1 MPNPSRAT
9 RYQKQTNQPL
19 AENDVGR
26 TWERCTTINVY
37 PDTFSCDVYT
47 EKGRMLSGLPFP
59 SGNYDPSSGAG
70 EISIPKRGMILTVHY
85 GLGEPTLSFTQPV
98 PQSGTQVPASTV
110 TAAPN
115 VGGED
120 GTYSDQGHTDYRGL
134 RPNDIIAGDWIRL
147 GTQGNL
153 IGVLEGGLTILKAS
167 EVAQI
172 IASKI
177 NDSLRLIGRNM
188 DIFTDFGEFRFT
200 NNNGNCSMQLR
211 AGSKQTTQS
220 SPSEQNYTIRAD
232 LGDAGQLVNFRI
244 TDPDGHIL
252 SSIVMDPNGSTTR
265 VATGDAV
272 DIVNGNLTQGYGSNK
287 DTTIEGDESITVGG
301 DSMEQVAGDKTIQAS
316 ADLTLQS
323 GNDIDQMSNRDISV
337 GAGRNMDVSVSGDT
351 TATPGT
357 NALTYTVTNGT
368 VYFDIGDPAAGDS
381 QSAMSG
387 WGVTTLLGDM
397 TFSTTGGNF
406 IVNTTIP
413 NSVQLGG
420 DSPLFH
426 SMLFEMFQTFIST
439 LGALIDSHTHLT
451 PAGPS
456 GPPIVPPYASSESLV
471 PDIQSDFVTHGG

>member
-1 MPNPSRAT
+1 MPNPSKPT
-9 RYQKQTNQPL
+9 RYQKITNQPL
-19 AENDVGR
+19 AENDAGR
-26 TWERCTTINVY
+26 TWERAVVVNVY
-37 PDTFSCDVYT
+37 PDTFSVDCYT

-70 EISIPKRGMILTVHY
+70 EISMPKRGMILTVHY

-98 PQSGTQVPASTV
+98 PQSGTQVPATNV

-115 VGGED
+115 IGGSD
-120 GTYSDQGHTDYRGL
+120 GTYSNQGHTDYRGL
-134 RPNDIIAGDWIRL
+134 RPSDVIPGDWVRM

-167 EVAQI
+167 EVAQV
-172 IASKI
+172 IASKTY
-177 NDSLRLIGRNM
+177 DSLRLIGRNM
-188 DIFTDFGEFRFT
+188 DIYNDFGEFRFRNT
-200 NNNGNCSMQLR
+200 NGNCSMQLR
-211 AGSKQTTQS
+211 AGSKQTTQT
-220 SPSEQNYTIRAD
+220 SPDKENYTIRAD

-244 TDPDGHIL
+244 TDPDGHVL
-252 SSIVMDPNGSTTR
+252 SSIIMDPNGSVTR
-265 VATGDAV
+265 TATGDTNDSV
-272 DIVNGNLTQGYGSNK
+272 DGNLT
-287 DTTIEGDESITVGG
+287 ESVGG
-301 DSMEQVAGDKTIQAS
+301 DKDKTVVGDETILIGGDSTEQLAGNKNIQAA

-323 GNDIDQMSNRDISV
+323 GNDIDQMSNRDISI
-337 GAGRNMDVSVSGDT
+337 GAGRNMDVSVSGDM

-420 DSPLFH
+420 NAPLFH
-426 SMLFEMFQTFIST
+426 SMLYEMFQTFIST
-439 LGALIDSHTHLT
+439 MGALIDSHTHLT

-456 GPPIVPPYASSESLV
+456 GPPIVPPYATSESLV
-471 PDIQSDFVTHGG
+471 PDIQSEYVTHGG